1 MILLRLARRVHEQ
14 ELQVKSIPVVDPD
27 QIHGARPIAA
37 TRPGCRDRGR
47 PSNRWLFL
55 RAAVVMM
62 VVVMMVNM
70 ARLFAAVLPL
80 GRHLKRSVT
89 FGPALPRGGFL
100 LRCWF
105 ASHNNLLLVQ

>member
-1 MILLRLARRVHEQ
+1 
-14 ELQVKSIPVVDPD
+14 
-27 QIHGARPIAA
+27 
-37 TRPGCRDRGR
+37 
-47 PSNRWLFL
+47 
-55 RAAVVMM
+55 MM